1 MEAGVA
7 RKRTSTAAAKP
18 TIGQVMRAARVAC
31 GKSQAEIAKELG
43 KTQPT
48 VSEWE
53 SDSTLPDTRDVRS
66 VAESYGLHPM
76 QLLPERRRAERA
88 A

>member
-1 MEAGVA
+1 MESGVA
-7 RKRTSTAAAKP
+7 RKRNTERVATP
-18 TIGQVMRAARVAC
+18 TIGQLLRAARKARH
-31 GKSQAEIAKELG
+31 KSQADVAKELG

-53 SDSTLPDTRDVRS
+53 ADSTLPDIRDVRA

-76 QLLPERRRAERA
+76 QLLPEPRRAA
-88 A
+88 

>member
-1 MEAGVA
+1 VG
-7 RKRTSTAAAKP
+7 RRRTSTAAEKP
-18 TIGQVMRAARVAC
+18 TIGQLMRAARVAR
-31 GKSQAEIAKELG
+31 GKSQAAIAKELG

-53 SDSTLPDTRDVRS
+53 SDSTLPETRDVRA

-76 QLLPERRRAERA
+76 QLLPEPRAGRA